1 MCTCLVLHALCC
13 SYVPA
18 CRAQHLL
25 DDAADAAADDFAAQ
39 RMQRLLAHC
48 LAGWTAAVLV
58 RGSARA
64 AACQLLQ
71 RVWAGQLLADWRAA
85 VQLERP
91 AKAQLLAAWKEVA
104 AEQRVSEQ
112 LWTERDSAIS
122 LGWWADSAAIAG
134 IRLS

>member
-1 MCTCLVLHALCC
+1 LLALCC

-48 LAGWTAAVLV
+48 LAGWAAAVLV

-85 VQLERP
+85 VQLGRP
-91 AKAQLLAAWKEVA
+91 AKAQLLAAWKEAA

-112 LWTERDSAIS
+112 RWI
-122 LGWWADSAAIAG
+122 
-134 IRLS
+134 

>member
-1 MCTCLVLHALCC
+1 VFCC

-18 CRAQHLL
+18 CRVQHLL
-25 DDAADAAADDFAAQ
+25 DDAAAAAADDFAAQ

-71 RVWAGQLLADWRAA
+71 WVWAGQLLADWRAA
-85 VQLERP
+85 VQLGRP
-91 AKAQLLAAWKEVA
+91 AKAQLLAAWREA
-104 AEQRVSEQ
+104 AAMQQVRGRQGWV
-112 LWTERDSAIS
+112 
-122 LGWWADSAAIAG
+122 LGD
-134 IRLS
+134 